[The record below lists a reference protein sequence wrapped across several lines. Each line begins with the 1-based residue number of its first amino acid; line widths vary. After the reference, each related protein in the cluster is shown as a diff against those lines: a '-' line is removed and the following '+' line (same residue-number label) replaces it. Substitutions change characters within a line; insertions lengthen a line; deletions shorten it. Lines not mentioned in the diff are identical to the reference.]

1 MKKIVSLIL
10 VLFLI
15 ASVLAGCSQ
24 KAADTSGASTS
35 NEAAQNDQSQIA
47 QSGSS
52 ENATGSSGSDDSLE
66 RVKQAGKITIGI
78 DDAFPPLEFRDEKN
92 QLVGYDIDLSR
103 EAAKRLGVEAEWIP
117 TDWNGVILALN
128 SKKFDIIWSGMSM
141 TAERA
146 KQVDFSPAYLNEAQV
161 VVVKAKDDSIKTQED
176 LKGKI
181 VGTQLGSTS
190 EEAANKIEGLKELK
204 KYSKFTEAFLDL
216 ANDRTQAIVVDELVG
231 RYYMTKRPNEFK
243 VAFPLVKEPIGI
255 AFRKEDKALREAL
268 VKVLEEMKQDGTM
281 AKISKEWFG
290 EDISTLEDVKF

>member
-1 MKKIVSLIL
+1 LKKIVSLIL